1 MGETNYNQ
9 LTMTNR
15 KVRFGVA
22 LSGGGA
28 RGFAHIGALKAL
40 EEYGLQPDV
49 VSGTSMGALVGVLY
63 AAGHSPDEISEMIRH
78 EKFYKWVDIRL
89 RKGGILNL
97 KKVQD
102 LLTEMI
108 GENDFS
114 TLKKPFYVSVANLNS
129 GENEVRSGGKLF
141 EFVIASCS
149 IPLIFAPQKIDGQ
162 TYVDGGLFNNLPV
175 EAIRDKV
182 DVVIGIHV
190 NHNSPM
196 DEIDGTREIA
206 ERCFQLSIAQNV
218 QKSRELCDYFIDPP
232 EARRFGT
239 FDFPQ
244 IDQIIQVGYNEAT
257 RVLREEIIP
266 DGWLP
271 AERKELL
278 AKQNDLP
285 ANKQGG

>member
-1 MGETNYNQ
+1 
-9 LTMTNR
+9 MTNK

-28 RGFAHIGALKAL
+28 RGFAHIGALKAM

-49 VSGTSMGALVGVLY
+49 ISGTSMGAVVGVLY
-63 AAGHSPDEISEMIRH
+63 AAGYSPDEISEMIRH
-78 EKFYKWVDIRL
+78 EKFYKLIDIRL

-97 KKVQD
+97 RKVQD
-102 LLTEMI
+102 LLTEKI

-114 TLKKPFYVSVANLNS
+114 SLKKPFYVSVANLNS
-129 GENEVRSGGKLF
+129 GEVEVRHSGKLF
-141 EFVIASCS
+141 EFVIASSS

-162 TYVDGGLFNNLPV
+162 TYVDGGLFNNLPA

-182 DVVIGIHV
+182 DVVIGVHV
-190 NHNSPM
+190 NHNSPVG
-196 DEIDGTREIA
+196 EVDGSREIA

-218 QKSRELCDYFIDPP
+218 EKSRELCDYFIDPP
-232 EARRFGT
+232 DARRFGT

-244 IDQIIQVGYNEAT
+244 IDRIIDVGYDEAV
-257 RVLREEIIP
+257 RVLENEIIP

-271 AERKELL
+271 GLKNEWPS
-278 AKQNDLP
+278 KQNDLP
-285 ANKQGG
+285 ANKYGG

>member
-1 MGETNYNQ
+1 
-9 LTMTNR
+9 MTSR

-63 AAGHSPDEISEMIRH
+63 AAGYAPDEISEMIRH
-78 EKFYKWVDIRL
+78 EKFYRLIDIRL
-89 RKGGILNL
+89 RKGGLLNL

-102 LLTEMI
+102 LLTEKI
-108 GENDFS
+108 EDNDFS
-114 TLKKPFYVSVANLNS
+114 ALKKPFYVSVANLNT
-129 GENEVRSGGKLF
+129 GANEVRHSGRLF
-141 EFVIASCS
+141 EFVIASSS
-149 IPLIFAPQKIDGQ
+149 IPLVFTPQKIDGQ
-162 TYVDGGLFNNLPV
+162 TYVDGGLFNNLPAD
-175 EAIRDKV
+175 AIRDKV
-182 DVVIGIHV
+182 DVIIGIHA
-190 NHNSPM
+190 NHNSPVE
-196 DEIDGTREIA
+196 EISGTREIA

-218 QKSRELCDYFIDPP
+218 EKSRELCDYFIDPP

-244 IDQIIQVGYNEAT
+244 IDRIMEVGYQEAV
-257 RVLREEIIP
+257 RVLKEEIIP

-271 AERKELL
+271 VMREQWSG
-278 AKQNDLP
+278 KQNDLQ
-285 ANKQGG
+285 AKK